1 MAKLGSTVDARLLR
15 ISPYAIRAIEQGG
28 AAMGEGYANLG
39 STLGKT
45 ITSFTTRMR
54 DDKINASLN
63 EALAAS
69 MSINPGDGTKTFDRK
84 NFLDLAKG
92 TVPPKAAREFA
103 DKRDDLVQKENNI
116 IEQQIAR
123 ALNQF
128 NIEQELDLREQELQI
143 KEEDADF
150 RKAQLKTQV
159 IQQGEA
165 NTLEG
170 RRITVEED
178 ALAEDKAERLR
189 KVAETE
195 AKKLSA
201 QEATER
207 FETNQLKIRGLNAEF
222 EDPNTTPERLR
233 EINKELQKLV
243 FSNEALNRGV
253 LSAAQT
259 LQYGIRQDERL
270 FKEPELDI
278 EDQLDAAVRD
288 FYPEPTEADQFK
300 LLLNSNPELARKR
313 IEEQMLTNK
322 TPKLIKLNDVVEYYV
337 RGASSRGAIIAPVT
351 EPTSRAP
358 IDYRNIQ
365 SGQYPIF

>member
-116 IEQQIAR
+116 IEQQITR
-123 ALNQF
+123 ALNQS
-128 NIEQELDLREQELQI
+128 NIEDELGLKEQELQI

-150 RKAQLKTQV
+150 RKAELKIATQQKGIENDLRRRGID
-159 IQQGEA
+159 IQEKLFDQGE
-165 NTLEG
+165 ED
-170 RRITVEED
+170 RI
-178 ALAEDKAERLR
+178 R
-189 KVAETE
+189 KEAAAE

-322 TPKLIKLNDVVEYYV
+322 TPKLKTLNDVVEYYV

-351 EPTSRAP
+351 EPTSGAS
-358 IDYRNIQ
+358 IDYRNIP